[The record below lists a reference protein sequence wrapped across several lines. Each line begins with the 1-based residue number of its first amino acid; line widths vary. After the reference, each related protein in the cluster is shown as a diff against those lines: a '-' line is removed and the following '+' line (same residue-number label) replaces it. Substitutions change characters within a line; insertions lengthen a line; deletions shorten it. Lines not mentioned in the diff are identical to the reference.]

1 LSGAFVFNIFYKTF
15 LLIVQT
21 YKKPL
26 QPRAIVTEQRF
37 LDALHELL
45 QEKSMGQL
53 TIDEIAEKAQLTRG
67 AFLKRFGTKK
77 QALLILYER
86 YCEKVSAGMSDIA
99 LHLSQHA
106 NAAEVCYGMSK
117 RAEALQML
125 DFPANRAMHEVF
137 QEQLTIDR
145 RTKEIFMSCVEL
157 MRKIQTLFLSH
168 THASE
173 TGAFAAAQLLFTLDY
188 NFVLKAMPGFPKDPE
203 VRHRLIGRLVAHTLE
218 I

>member
-1 LSGAFVFNIFYKTF
+1 MTLGS
-15 LLIVQT
+15 

-26 QPRAIVTEQRF
+26 QPRAIMTEQRF
-37 LDALHELL
+37 LDALHDLL
-45 QEKSMGQL
+45 QKKSLGQV
-53 TIDEIAEKAQLTRG
+53 TVEEIAEKAQLTRG

-86 YCEKVSAGMSDIA
+86 YCDKVNAGMAQIA
-99 LHLSQHA
+99 LHLHQHD
-106 NAAEVCYGMSK
+106 NAAQVCYSMSK
-117 RAEALQML
+117 QAEALQVL

-145 RTKEIFMSCVEL
+145 RTKEIFMGCVEL
-157 MRKIQTLFLSH
+157 MRKIQVLFLSH
-168 THASE
+168 TGASD

-188 NFVLKAMPGFPKDPE
+188 NFVLKAMPGFPRDPE
-203 VRHRLIGRLVAHTLE
+203 VRHQLIGRLVAHTLE